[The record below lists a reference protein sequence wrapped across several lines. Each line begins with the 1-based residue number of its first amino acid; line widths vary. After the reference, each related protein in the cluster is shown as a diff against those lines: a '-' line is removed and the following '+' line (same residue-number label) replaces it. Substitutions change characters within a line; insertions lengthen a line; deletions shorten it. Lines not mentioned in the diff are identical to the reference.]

1 MQISVNRESF
11 STMVLRLSGFEIFKF
26 NANLGTVQWV
36 LSVFTMVLYK
46 KIFTG
51 FPSCFLVQNH
61 LVNALMKSNLK
72 AELLLENKAETPIS
86 NSDEVITFVCN
97 AIDVK

>member
-11 STMVLRLSGFEIFKF
+11 NTMVLRLSGFEIFKF
-26 NANLGTVQWV
+26 NANLDTVQWV

-51 FPSCFLVQNH
+51 FSSFFSGS
-61 LVNALMKSNLK
+61 KSFGKCPNEIK
-72 AELLLENKAETPIS
+72 LEVHPVRK
-86 NSDEVITFVCN
+86 
-97 AIDVK
+97 